1 MESKISDRDQLIISI
16 LEENG
21 FVIDEK
27 ESEYNIC
34 MKKETYTKTTKE
46 TKERKSGICIITYV
60 RLPRIREQPEVLFTS
75 GLYSFER
82 DDNSHKYEQK
92 FICHTT
98 KIVDREITTE
108 NREIVINRTKRRI
121 NEGINEMKNLS
132 EMMERFLSNKY
143 IVCKIGFIE
152 LSLSFECV
160 LCKKGIARINKDC
173 RIFKLIDE
181 ELIEVENCEEINTVC
196 STC

>member
-1 MESKISDRDQLIISI
+1 
-16 LEENG
+16 
-21 FVIDEK
+21 
-27 ESEYNIC
+27 
-34 MKKETYTKTTKE
+34 
-46 TKERKSGICIITYV
+46 
-60 RLPRIREQPEVLFTS
+60 
-75 GLYSFER
+75 
-82 DDNSHKYEQK
+82 
-92 FICHTT
+92 
-98 KIVDREITTE
+98 
-108 NREIVINRTKRRI
+108 
-121 NEGINEMKNLS
+121 MKNLS

-152 LSLSFECV
+152 LFLSFKCV